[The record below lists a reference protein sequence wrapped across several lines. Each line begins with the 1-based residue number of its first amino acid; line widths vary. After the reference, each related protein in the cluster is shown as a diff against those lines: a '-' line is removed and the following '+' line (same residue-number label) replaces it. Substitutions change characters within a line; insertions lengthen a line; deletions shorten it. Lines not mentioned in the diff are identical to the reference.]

1 MTFTIVKTRTTPHAE
16 FRDGHLS
23 IKGKSVPFDHPDCY
37 DTIQDLLMDYSKNPQ
52 STTQIDFD
60 LSAVNAASK
69 RSIVDTFRL
78 LEKMNGANTKVEV
91 NWFYQ
96 TDDEDVLEFGE
107 ICRSNFNLAVNLY
120 ETA

>member
-1 MTFTIVKTRTTPHAE
+1 MTFTIVQTRTTPQAE
-16 FRDGHLS
+16 FRDGYLL

-37 DTIQDLLMDYSKNPQ
+37 DTIKDLLIVYSKNPM
-52 STTQIDFD
+52 SKTQIDFN
-60 LSAVNAASK
+60 LSAVNAVSK

-78 LEKMNGANTKVEV
+78 LEEIDGSQTKVQV

-96 TDDEDVLEFGE
+96 SDDEDVMEFGE
-107 ICRSNFNLAVNLY
+107 ICQSTFDVAVNLL

>member
-1 MTFTIVKTRTTPHAE
+1 MTFTIVQTRTTPHAE

-37 DTIQDLLMDYSKNPQ
+37 DIIKDLLIVYAKNPM
-52 STTQIDFD
+52 SKTQVDFD
-60 LSAVNAASK
+60 LSAVNAVSK

-78 LEKMNGANTKVEV
+78 LEELNSSKTKVLV

-96 TDDEDVLEFGE
+96 PDDEDVLEFGE
-107 ICRSNFNLAVNLY
+107 ICQSNFNVTVNLHQ
-120 ETA
+120 TA

>member
-1 MTFTIVKTRTTPHAE
+1 MTFTIVQTRTTPQAE

-37 DTIQDLLMDYSKNPQ
+37 DTIKDRLVIYAKNPLRR
-52 STTQIDFD
+52 TQIDFD
-60 LSAVNAASK
+60 LYAVNAASK

-78 LEKMNGANTKVEV
+78 LEEIDGDETKVHV

-96 TDDEDVLEFGE
+96 SDDEDVMEFGE
-107 ICRSNFNLAVNLY
+107 ICQSNFDVAVNVL
-120 ETA
+120 ESA